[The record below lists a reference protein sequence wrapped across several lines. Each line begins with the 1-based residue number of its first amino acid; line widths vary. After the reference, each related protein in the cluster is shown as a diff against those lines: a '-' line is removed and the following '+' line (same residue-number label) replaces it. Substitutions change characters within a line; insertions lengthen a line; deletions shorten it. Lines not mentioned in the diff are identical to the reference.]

1 MKLSISCLPNFL
13 QVSQESQVLLRPSQ
27 PPLSLLYTLQ
37 QISEFCWNFPIF
49 FQFAVFT
56 KITNLVELFRTSPFT
71 AFSLMQWIFN
81 FSVIF
86 ATACKPGHIS
96 FIIIV
101 FHYSLARQCLW
112 SLPGEVLFKS
122 LPQNAKPVHVSPTGP
137 RFCLKGGYIT
147 TIPWINY
154 STDSWESHYYYLTR
168 GQYD

>member
-1 MKLSISCLPNFL
+1 MKLSISFLPNFL
-13 QVSQESQVLLRPSQ
+13 QVSQESQVLSRPSQ
-27 PPLSLLYTLQ
+27 APLSLLYTLR

-49 FQFAVFT
+49 FLICSFHKNHRFSWGLPYLP
-56 KITNLVELFRTSPFT
+56 IYC
-71 AFSLMQWIFN
+71 FSLMQWMFK
-81 FSVIF
+81 FFVSF

-112 SLPGEVLFKS
+112 SLPAGEVLFKS

-137 RFCLKGGYIT
+137 FCLKGGCIT

-154 STDSWESHYYYLTR
+154 STDSRESHYYYLTR
-168 GQYD
+168 G

>member
-1 MKLSISCLPNFL
+1 MFAQFFASFTRIAGFVEALSTSSFTALHSSANFWI
-13 QVSQESQVLLRPSQ
+13 LLKFSK
-27 PPLSLLYTLQ
+27 
-37 QISEFCWNFPIF
+37 F

-56 KITNLVELFRTSPFT
+56 KITNLVELFLTSNT

-81 FSVIF
+81 FFVIF